1 MAGSQA
7 SSSAAE
13 ASYPNPVDSASQQ
26 LPSVPGQGTEL
37 GVAGDVGLA
46 AGGIPEGQGGAGGL
60 VLAVNR
66 AHSEHGE
73 IASAAEFVA
82 AGGASQLLGDTRS

>member
-1 MAGSQA
+1 MAGNQPST
-7 SSSAAE
+7 SAAE
-13 ASYPNPVDSASQQ
+13 APYPNPVDSASQQ
-26 LPSVPGQGTEL
+26 LPSVPGQGAKL
-37 GVAGDVGLA
+37 GVAGGVGPA

-60 VLAVNR
+60 GLAVNR

>member
-1 MAGSQA
+1 MAANQP

-13 ASYPNPVDSASQQ
+13 APYPAPVDSASQQ
-26 LPSVPGQGTEL
+26 LPSVPSQGTEL
-37 GVAGDVGLA
+37 GVAGDIGPA
-46 AGGIPEGQGGAGGL
+46 SGGIPEGQGGAGGL
-60 VLAVNR
+60 GLALNR
-66 AHSEHGE
+66 AYSEHGE

>member
-1 MAGSQA
+1 MTGNQP
-7 SSSAAE
+7 SSSAAD
-13 ASYPNPVDSASQQ
+13 APYPDPVDSASQQ
-26 LPSVPGQGTEL
+26 LPSVPGQGTEF
-37 GVAGDVGLA
+37 GVAGDVRPA

-60 VLAVNR
+60 GSAVNR